1 MDEPSNRKNP
11 GEKDRAVQTCGG
23 METPMMECPQCSAI
37 LNPAHHGDLVF
48 DGRVWCDRCHEYGR
62 ELIRPRE
69 FREIQAW
76 SLMICRE
83 LGFAPVLLEENAAPA
98 VSRPGAPVLMAEA
111 DHWRRSIRFYAPGCR
126 LATLCHEL
134 AHIYTGQDHSRD
146 WAMMFARLVAWVKTR
161 LGEDHGPQG
170 FTARLSIYAGVS
182 QRVYE
187 SREPPA
193 TGPGA
198 QETGHEPGTTET

>member
-1 MDEPSNRKNP
+1 
-11 GEKDRAVQTCGG
+11 
-23 METPMMECPQCSAI
+23 MMECPQCGAI
-37 LNPAHHGDLVF
+37 LDPAHHGDLVF

-69 FREIQAW
+69 LREIQAW
-76 SLMICRE
+76 SGMICRE
-83 LGFAPVLLEENAAPA
+83 LGFAPVLLEDNTAPA

-111 DHWRRSIRFYAPGCR
+111 DHRRRSIRFYPPGCR

-161 LGEDHGPQG
+161 VEEDHGPQG
-170 FTARLSIYAGVS
+170 FRARLSIYAGVP

-187 SREPPA
+187 SLEPPA
-193 TGPGA
+193 ALPGSRSPGNKPGP
-198 QETGHEPGTTET
+198 TES